1 MRKRYGLGST
11 CLGKVAAGQRGA
23 RACNNLEGAMESKV
37 LEALQAVKQGAGVA
51 WKDLMIG
58 VIIGAIFGLYVGV
71 YVGFGILGI

>member
-11 CLGKVAAGQRGA
+11 CLVRLLQGKGA
-23 RACNNLEGAMESKV
+23 RACNLEGAMESKA
-37 LEALQAVKQGAGVA
+37 LEALQAIKQGAGVA

-71 YVGFGILGI
+71 YVGFGILGV